1 VKQEKSH
8 YRQSYLCHRSSG
20 RFCNYLFH
28 SVSNCLIVRR
38 KLERGSP
45 DHPGPLRK
53 QPVRPRNK
61 RRPTLLCQWILRR
74 RLPGAVGRPCFP
86 FRVCAGDRS
95 GWPAHRPCRQT
106 LLAVSG
112 QRDLGGYRA
121 VRCLLRRLERRPS
134 SKANV
139 LTINREDQAPHAVCG
154 TKSGAAKTSAARSR
168 HPIRGARR
176 GSWRQH
182 VCCCLSAWS

>member
-1 VKQEKSH
+1 MIGNRICAIALAAASATICFTP
-8 YRQSYLCHRSSG
+8 SAIASSFDGNWSVVAQTTQGHCGSSQFGLAINAGQLYSAGGYYVGGYPAQLGG
-20 RFCNYLFH
+20 R
-28 SVSNCLIVRR
+28 VSPSGYV
-38 KLERGSP
+38 
-45 DHPGPLRK
+45 
-53 QPVRPRNK
+53 QA
-61 RRPTLLCQWILRR
+61 T
-74 RLPGAVGRPCFP
+74 AV
-86 FRVCAGDRS
+86 
-95 GWPAHRPCRQT
+95 GWPAHRPCRRT

-121 VRCLLRRLERRPS
+121 VRCLLRRLDRRPS